1 MVKSRMNPG
10 RRDRQRGAV
19 LITVMVLMAF
29 MMLFGATFINHVLTS
44 ESDEV
49 ERLLADTRAY
59 WAMNG
64 HLNYMLS
71 RAAYQGLCAGALKQT
86 TQALNAASA
95 CDTVAS
101 DDGATTGT
109 YPSTYPARTA
119 NTRVGALQD
128 YLDGTNEIQV
138 GGSINT
144 PGRLYW
150 YYPQNATDVGEQFS
164 PASPKAA
171 NAAKPYQFAVRA
183 VVDER
188 LNSLDAAAFDGQI
201 RVDFEVLS
209 AADGAAVGSAPAVRD
224 LGHRVGRLTVG
235 LCVVDMEDNAGTA
248 TRAGVTTNCPSSLI
262 VDGAA
267 VIQFIQRNYPLP

>member
-1 MVKSRMNPG
+1 MVKPRKNA
-10 RRDRQRGAV
+10 RRRQRQRGAV

-64 HLNYMLS
+64 QLNYMLS
-71 RAAYQGLCAGALKQT
+71 RAAHQGLCAGALKET
-86 TQALNAASA
+86 TQALNAFAA
-95 CDTVAS
+95 CAAVAS

-109 YPSTYPARTA
+109 YPSTYPDRTR

-164 PASPKAA
+164 PAAPKAA

-188 LNSLDAAAFDGQI
+188 RNNANATPFDGQI

-209 AADGAAVGSAPAVRD
+209 AADGAPVGSAPAVRD

-235 LCVVDMEDNAGTA
+235 LCVVDGENTGAVVPTA
-248 TRAGVTTNCPSSLI
+248 DTANCQA
-262 VDGAA
+262 GAA
-267 VIQFIQRNYPLP
+267 VEGTARIQFIQRNYPLP

>member
-1 MVKSRMNPG
+1 MVKRRAAKK
-10 RRDRQRGAV
+10 RRDGQRGAV
-19 LITVMVLMAF
+19 LITVMVFMAF
-29 MMLFGATFINHVLTS
+29 MMLFGAGFINHVLTS

-71 RAAYQGLCAGALKQT
+71 RAAFQGLCAAGLKGADQT
-86 TQALNAASA
+86 TNAAAA
-95 CDTVAS
+95 CTTENT

-109 YPSTYPARTA
+109 YPSNYPSRTA
-119 NTRVGALQD
+119 NTRVGSLQD

-138 GGSINT
+138 NGSINA

-150 YYPQNATDVGEQFS
+150 YYPQNATNTGEQFS
-164 PASPKAA
+164 PTSPKAA

-188 LNSLDAAAFDGQI
+188 RNSAGLKPFDGQI
-201 RVDFEVLS
+201 RVDFE
-209 AADGAAVGSAPAVRD
+209 
-224 LGHRVGRLTVG
+224 
-235 LCVVDMEDNAGTA
+235 
-248 TRAGVTTNCPSSLI
+248 
-262 VDGAA
+262 
-267 VIQFIQRNYPLP
+267 

>member
-1 MVKSRMNPG
+1 MVKLRMTTK

-19 LITVMVLMAF
+19 LITVMVFMAF
-29 MMLFGATFINHVLTS
+29 IMLFGSVFINHVLTG
-44 ESDEV
+44 ENDEV

-71 RAAYQGLCAGALKQT
+71 RAAYQGLCADALKQT
-86 TQALNAASA
+86 TQALNAASPCTA
-95 CDTVAS
+95 AAS
-101 DDGATTGT
+101 DDGATPGV
-109 YPSTYPARTA
+109 YPTNYPARTS

-138 GGSINT
+138 NGSINA
-144 PGRLYW
+144 PGRMYW
-150 YYPQNATDVGEQFS
+150 YYPQNATDAGEQFS
-164 PASPKAA
+164 PTSPKAA

-188 LNSLDAAAFDGQI
+188 RNSAGATPFDGQI

-235 LCVVDMEDNAGTA
+235 LCVVDAENTGTVVRTA
-248 TRAGVTTNCPSSLI
+248 DTANCPSSLV